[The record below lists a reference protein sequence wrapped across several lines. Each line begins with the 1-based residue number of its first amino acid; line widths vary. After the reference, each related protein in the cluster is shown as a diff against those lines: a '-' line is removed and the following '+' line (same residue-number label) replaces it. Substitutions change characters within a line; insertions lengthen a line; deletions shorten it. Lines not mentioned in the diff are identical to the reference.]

1 VLAKDVMTKDVV
13 VVRPE
18 TAVEEI
24 ARILLERRISAVPVV
39 DSNEQLVGIVSE
51 GDLMVRAENDTE
63 RTSWWLKL
71 VSSGAASARE
81 YVKTHG
87 TEAHH
92 VMTRGVVTVSPE
104 TPLTDIARLLQKRQI
119 KRVPVVDG
127 KALVGIVSR
136 ANLLHG
142 LASRSA
148 DGEPAPSVDDRALR
162 EAVLERL
169 QGASW
174 FSVMSPN
181 VVVTDGVVTLW
192 GRVHSE
198 EQRKAVHLLIE
209 TTPGVK
215 GLDDHLADNES
226 MYNQGYI

>member
-1 VLAKDVMTKDVV
+1 MLAKDVMTKDVV
-13 VVRPE
+13 VVRPD

-71 VSSGAASARE
+71 VSSGTASARE

-92 VMTRGVVTVSPE
+92 VMTSGVVTVSPE